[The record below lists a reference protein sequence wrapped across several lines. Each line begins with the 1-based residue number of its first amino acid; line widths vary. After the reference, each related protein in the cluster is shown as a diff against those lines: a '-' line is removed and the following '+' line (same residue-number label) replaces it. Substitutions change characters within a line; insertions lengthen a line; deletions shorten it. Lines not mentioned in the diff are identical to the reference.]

1 LKTQVTTKGQF
12 MEETSEEAGRGGGLF
27 SNLAIIG
34 GLVAS
39 ILFLLFVDLEPGH
52 PAVTRTAAV
61 ALLMAIWW
69 ITEAVPLAITSLLP
83 LILFPTLGIMS
94 GNVVAPLYINNII
107 FLFIGGFLVALAM
120 QRWGL
125 HKRIALRI
133 LLWFGIRPRG
143 IILGLMVAAAF
154 MSMWISNTATTMM
167 MLPIVFAIV
176 LNLEEAVGKSVVRKY
191 AIAVL
196 LAIAYGAS
204 IGGIATLVGTPPNLA
219 FVRILDISFAKAPDI
234 TFTTWMMLAFPISLI
249 LLIFVWCLLVVFY
262 CPKKSKFTGIDTEL
276 FKKQYREL
284 GPLQFEEKVVLTDFV
299 LLALLWLS
307 RETLKIG
314 NITIPGWS
322 QLFGRPDFF
331 DDGTVAIAMSFLLF
345 LIPAKKQGFSRIM
358 DWHAVAK
365 LPWGIVLLFGGGF
378 ALASAFKE
386 SGLSLWFC
394 NRLVG
399 AGSLHPIIL
408 IAIICFMVTF
418 LTEMTSNTATAQ
430 MLLPILASLA
440 VAVRMNPLLL
450 MIPGTISCSCA
461 FMLPVATPPNAI
473 VFGTDRLR
481 IWDMARTGFLINL
494 FGVVLVTVIMYFW
507 GQTVFGI
514 DITQFPDWAV
524 LK

>member
-1 LKTQVTTKGQF
+1 
-12 MEETSEEAGRGGGLF
+12 MEESSEETGKGSGLI
-27 SNLAIIG
+27 SNLALIG
-34 GLVAS
+34 GLVVS
-39 ILFLLFVDLEPGH
+39 LLFVLLVDLSPGN

-94 GNVVAPLYINNII
+94 GNTVAPLYLNNII

-143 IILGLMVAAAF
+143 ILLGLMVAAAF

-176 LNLEEAVGKSVVRKY
+176 LNLEEAVGKSAVKKY
-191 AIAVL
+191 AVAVL

-219 FVRILDISFAKAPDI
+219 FVRILDISFVNAPNI
-234 TFTTWMMLAFPISLI
+234 TFTTWMMLAFPISVV
-249 LLIFVWCLLVVFY
+249 LLIFVWWLLVVFY
-262 CPKKSKFTGIDTEL
+262 CPKKSEFKGVDTEL
-276 FKKQYREL
+276 FKKQYRDL
-284 GPLQFEEKVVLTDFV
+284 GPLLFEEKVVLVDFI

-307 RETLKIG
+307 RETLTIG
-314 NITIPGWS
+314 NFTIPGWS
-322 QLFGRPDFF
+322 QLFGKPNYI
-331 DDGTVAIAMSFLLF
+331 DDGTVAITMAFLLF
-345 LIPAKKQGFSRIM
+345 LVPAKRQGFSRVM
-358 DWHAVAK
+358 DWKAVTK
-365 LPWGIVLLFGGGF
+365 LPWGIVLLIGGGF

-386 SGLSLWFC
+386 SGLSMWFC
-394 NRLVG
+394 NQLQS
-399 AGSLHPIIL
+399 AGTLPPIVL
-408 IAIICFMVTF
+408 IAIICFMMTF

-440 VAVRMNPLLL
+440 VAVKMNPLLL

-473 VFGTDRLR
+473 VFGTERLR

-494 FGVVLVTVIMYFW
+494 FGVVLVTLVMYFW

-514 DITQFPDWAV
+514 DVTQFPDWAV
-524 LK
+524 IK